1 MKINSSLIY
10 LSILVISELI
20 AQFFLKKQTEILDN
34 NNYLLLG
41 IIFYIIV
48 AIYFHKVLKTGK
60 KLGILNSLFNA
71 LSTIGVIIIGYL
83 AFGEKIN
90 HNQLLGIILISI
102 GIVLIES

>member
-1 MKINSSLIY
+1 MIIDISLIY
-10 LSILVISELI
+10 LLILVISELI
-20 AQFFLKKQTEILDN
+20 AQFFLKKQTEILDT

-71 LSTIGVIIIGYL
+71 LSTIGVVIIGYL
-83 AFGEKIN
+83 AFGEKLTL
-90 HNQLLGIILISI
+90 NQILGIILITV
-102 GIVLIES
+102 GVVLVES

>member
-20 AQFFLKKQTEILDN
+20 AQFFLKKQTEILDS

-41 IIFYIIV
+41 IIFYIII

-60 KLGILNSLFNA
+60 N
-71 LSTIGVIIIGYL
+71 
-83 AFGEKIN
+83 
-90 HNQLLGIILISI
+90 
-102 GIVLIES
+102 